1 VTVLQTDRLRL
12 RELTTA
18 DAGFILRLVNEPG
31 WLRFIG
37 DRGVRTLADARGYI
51 ANGPMASYARL
62 GFGLWLV
69 VMRATG
75 EPIGLCGLLKR
86 ETLAEV
92 DIGFAF
98 LEAFGGQGY
107 AFEAASA
114 VMAYAGRPLGLARV
128 VAVSD
133 PDNLRSIKLLAKLG
147 MRFAGRV
154 RLSDSG
160 PELAM
165 YISDL
170 SPHGTMPA

>member
-1 VTVLQTDRLRL
+1 
-12 RELTTA
+12 
-18 DAGFILRLVNEPG
+18 
-31 WLRFIG
+31 
-37 DRGVRTLADARGYI
+37 VRTLAGARGYI
-51 ANGPMASYARL
+51 ANGPMASYARR

-114 VMAYAGRPLGLARV
+114 VMAYAGRPLGLARA
-128 VAVSD
+128 VAVTD
-133 PDNLRSIKLLAKLG
+133 PDNLRSTKQLAKLG

-165 YISDL
+165 YISDQ